1 METPARHSFSLD
13 GNTRVFPIPS
23 NIKGDNYVRLEV
35 DSVVI
40 NDRAKYDIVN
50 NSIVFNSVADVPDGS
65 QLDVLVV
72 QSEEAIGALGTTTN
86 MDIVAANITNVNT
99 VGNNITDVNSV
110 ADNMAEVLTADTN
123 AATATA
129 QAAIAT
135 TQAGIATTQA
145 TTATTQATTA
155 TTQAGIAT
163 TKASEASTS
172 ASNAL
177 TSATNAS
184 TSETNA
190 NASASSASTSASNAS
205 ASATTAT
212 TQAGVATTK
221 ASQASTSASNASA
234 SATSA
239 STSAATATTK
249 ASNASASAT
258 SAATSATNAATSA
271 SNAASSASS
280 ASSSATTATTKASE
294 ATTSASNALA
304 SKTQAATSASSASSS
319 ASTATT
325 QAGIATTKA
334 SEAATS
340 ETNAATSATS
350 ASASATNAAT
360 SASNA
365 ATSASS
371 ASTSASSASTS
382 ASNAATA
389 ATNAATSYDN
399 FDDRY
404 LGAKTSDPT
413 VDNDGDALITGAL
426 YFNTTDD
433 VMKVYEGSSWLAA
446 FASLSGALI
455 AANNLSD
462 VNNVSASRTNLG
474 LALGTDVQPY
484 DATIVT
490 DSDIGVT
497 VQPYD
502 VDTTKNDVSN
512 TFTTDQTI
520 NGLTVGRGAGDV
532 TSNTA
537 TGSNALAANT
547 TGANNTAHGAN
558 ALQLN
563 TTGINH
569 TAVGRLALQLN
580 TTGNFNTALGVQ
592 ALQNNTTGIGNTA
605 IGTGAGLNLTTGSNN
620 TIIGRINGTAGLSD
634 TVIIGAGTTERMRI
648 DSSGNVG
655 IGTSSPTQRLT
666 VQQNSDGA
674 AVTPVVVRNFS
685 LGTTGTEARLLLT
698 TVSDEARGAYISA
711 VKTAGT
717 NSHALVLATN
727 STGAVPIERLR
738 IDSSGDVG
746 IGTTSPSSKLTV
758 EGGSAIPFAFNGN
771 GGSVYPA
778 DGFGGALT
786 MNHSNGNGEVGFW
799 NTWTGNTSR
808 AFQFYHKT
816 SASTKTE
823 LMTIATSGN
832 VGIGT
837 DSPTEKLDVNGT
849 VKATSF
855 VGDGASLT
863 GLAAFPAGTRMAFQ
877 QTSAPTGWTK
887 DTNGAIDDSVLR
899 LVTGG
904 VSSGGST
911 AFSSFNGQTTVGATT
926 LSTAQIP
933 SHTHTGGFLNGNGI
947 ATSTAK
953 SNNTTARG
961 SPTGATGGG
970 GSHSHSLTTAIKYY
984 DFIIATKD

>member
-35 DSVVI
+35 DSVII

-72 QSEEAIGALGTTTN
+72 QSEEAIGTLGTTTN
-86 MDIVAANITNVNT
+86 MDIVATNITNVNN
-99 VGNNITDVNSV
+99 VGNSITDVNSV
-110 ADNMAEVLTADTN
+110 AENMAEVLTADTN

-249 ASNASASAT
+249 ASNASSSAT

-280 ASSSATTATTKASE
+280 ASTSATTATTKASE

-382 ASNAATA
+382 ASNAAAA

-462 VNNVSASRTNLG
+462 VNDVSTARTNLG
-474 LALGTDVQPY
+474 LVIGTNVQPY

-490 DSDIGVT
+490 DSDIGGT

-634 TVIIGAGTTERMRI
+634 TVIIGAGPNERMRI

-655 IGTSSPTQRLT
+655 IGTLNPTSKLTIANGNVQISNPSYNFFRTESGT
-666 VQQNSDGA
+666 VQGQFA
-674 AVTPVVVRNFS
+674 AN
-685 LGTTGTEARLLLT
+685 
-698 TVSDEARGAYISA
+698 
-711 VKTAGT
+711 AG
-717 NSHALVLATN
+717 
-727 STGAVPIERLR
+727 GAVELRAVSNHR
-738 IDSSGDVG
+738 IDFHTNNTERMRITASGDVG
-746 IGTTSPSSKLTV
+746 IG
-758 EGGSAIPFAFNGN
+758 
-771 GGSVYPA
+771 
-778 DGFGGALT
+778 
-786 MNHSNGNGEVGFW
+786 SNVPQ
-799 NTWTGNTSR
+799 S
-808 AFQFYHKT
+808 
-816 SASTKTE
+816 
-823 LMTIATSGN
+823 
-832 VGIGT
+832 
-837 DSPTEKLDVNGT
+837 KLDVNGT

-855 VGDGASLT
+855 IGDGSGITNLPV
-863 GLAAFPAGTRMAFQ
+863 PAG
-877 QTSAPTGWTK
+877 
-887 DTNGAIDDSVLR
+887 V
-899 LVTGG
+899 VT
-904 VSSGGST
+904 T
-911 AFSSFNGQTTVGATT
+911 LNGQTGAVVNTDLYAIGSYVT
-926 LSTAQIP
+926 GRTNSNSISHTLNSLLSGSQLYSVSPSCHYQGGLWGFWLSTSFYSSTSA
-933 SHTHTGGFLNGNGI
+933 
-947 ATSTAK
+947 ATLVNVGTWRCVSPAPIIQ
-953 SNNTTARG
+953 SRG
-961 SPTGATGGG
+961 TLGLWVRIS
-970 GSHSHSLTTAIKYY
+970 
-984 DFIIATKD
+984 